1 MKWCMLMLLRNA
13 GGRTRHGFR
22 NATRAVR
29 LPIDGALQPIVAL
42 DVAPGAVGAALAAY
56 GSRRRACA
64 GSVVVKGRARGS
76 HERNQDGL
84 GAQVLRADQ
93 LAPLLLAHALTGL
106 KIACRPHEW
115 DFGDAYGEEG
125 AMALFGCGRDERG
138 GMAGVGIFAAS
149 AALDR
154 LLGVAEKDEAPLG
167 PSWVQRVFS
176 WFQPNAPAPAPS
188 RAVVNPRISVERRD
202 AFLAAVPL
210 LKPLQQGEANASFAC
225 ADFDV
230 YCVKVSAAWSKNAT
244 LTSVAGAHSFQ
255 LARKVLRPQFDLV
268 KAARPRPSF
277 FGVLFCC
284 RSFASSVPCRSLWC
298 RRVYEA
304 TTAIDATLRVTQ
316 AGRLGQRHRARRAPR
331 PPRRRHARGQGRSR
345 RPRGRRLG
353 PAPQGPVQ
361 GRRARRVLALPPG
374 LPGEPRERDGARRRR
389 LDRGP
394 RGPARRRRRA
404 RRGRRVPRRPA
415 AAAVC
420 SCVLLVFV
428 SSFFCRGA
436 EPTEPMFETGP
447 RRRHRRGTPST
458 RGLMTQQPR
467 ETCYHIARHRR
478 DQTRQRCARRR
489 ATPRSNAHV
498 DAIARDLDV
507 MASATAIFFSP
518 ASSMALLG
526 AALAPEDVH
535 LFEVCFAASFCPF

>member
-1 MKWCMLMLLRNA
+1 
-13 GGRTRHGFR
+13 
-22 NATRAVR
+22 
-29 LPIDGALQPIVAL
+29 
-42 DVAPGAVGAALAAY
+42 
-56 GSRRRACA
+56 
-64 GSVVVKGRARGS
+64 
-76 HERNQDGL
+76 
-84 GAQVLRADQ
+84 
-93 LAPLLLAHALTGL
+93 
-106 KIACRPHEW
+106 
-115 DFGDAYGEEG
+115 
-125 AMALFGCGRDERG
+125 MAIFGCGRGADGRTR
-138 GMAGVGIFAAS
+138 GVGAFATS
-149 AALDR
+149 AELDR
-154 LLGVAEKDEAPLG
+154 LAGTYARRRLIHDELRSAYL
-167 PSWVQRVFS
+167 R
-176 WFQPNAPAPAPS
+176 
-188 RAVVNPRISVERRD
+188 
-202 AFLAAVPL
+202 AVPL
-210 LKPLQQGEANASFAC
+210 LRPFVAQETPPALVCAARVYAVGIDDFAMWAPNGPATFVGTAANRSF
-225 ADFDV
+225 D
-230 YCVKVSAAWSKNAT
+230 
-244 LTSVAGAHSFQ
+244 
-255 LARKVLRPQFDLV
+255 LARTVLRPQFDLV

-361 GRRARRVLALPPG
+361 GRRACRVLALSPG

-478 DQTRQRCARRR
+478 NQTHQRCARRR
-489 ATPRSNAHV
+489 ATLLSNAHV

-507 MASATAIFFSP
+507 LASATAIFFSP

-526 AALAPEDVH
+526 AALAPEDAH

>member
-56 GSRRRACA
+56 GSRGRACA

-125 AMALFGCGRDERG
+125 AMAIFGCGRGADGRTR
-138 GMAGVGIFAAS
+138 GVGAFATS
-149 AALDR
+149 AELDR
-154 LLGVAEKDEAPLG
+154 LAGTYARRRLIHDELRGAYL
-167 PSWVQRVFS
+167 R
-176 WFQPNAPAPAPS
+176 
-188 RAVVNPRISVERRD
+188 
-202 AFLAAVPL
+202 AVPL
-210 LKPLQQGEANASFAC
+210 LRPFVAQETPPALVCAARVYAVGIDDFAMWDPDVPATTFVGTAANRSF
-225 ADFDV
+225 D
-230 YCVKVSAAWSKNAT
+230 
-244 LTSVAGAHSFQ
+244 
-255 LARKVLRPQFDLV
+255 LARTVLRPQFDLV
-268 KAARPRPSF
+268 KAARPRPLDVW
-277 FGVLFCC
+277 G
-284 RSFASSVPCRSLWC
+284 
-298 RRVYEA
+298 
-304 TTAIDATLRVTQ
+304 DATVRVALHVRRGDVMPVESAARG
-316 AGRLGQRHRARRAPR
+316 AGVFPASDFSRGLLISARR
-331 PPRRRHARGQGRSR
+331 
-345 RPRGRRLG
+345 RGRRLG
-353 PAPQGPVQ
+353 PAPEGEVQ

-415 AAAVC
+415 AAAAGDAAVE
-420 SCVLLVFV
+420 
-428 SSFFCRGA
+428 R
-436 EPTEPMFETGP
+436 
-447 RRRHRRGTPST
+447 
-458 RGLMTQQPR
+458 
-467 ETCYHIARHRR
+467 
-478 DQTRQRCARRR
+478 ARRR
-489 ATPRSNAHV
+489 ARARPGRDGVGDGPLLLAGLERGRARRGARARRHRLRRGVQPRGGL
-498 DAIARDLDV
+498 R
-507 MASATAIFFSP
+507 
-518 ASSMALLG
+518 LG
-526 AALAPEDVH
+526 AEAAPDQDPGGPRG
-535 LFEVCFAASFCPF
+535 C

>member
-56 GSRRRACA
+56 GSRGRACA

-125 AMALFGCGRDERG
+125 AMAIFGCGRGADGRTR
-138 GMAGVGIFAAS
+138 GVGAFATS
-149 AALDR
+149 AELDR
-154 LLGVAEKDEAPLG
+154 LAGTYARRRLIHDELRSAYL
-167 PSWVQRVFS
+167 R
-176 WFQPNAPAPAPS
+176 
-188 RAVVNPRISVERRD
+188 
-202 AFLAAVPL
+202 AVPL
-210 LKPLQQGEANASFAC
+210 LRPFVAQETPPALAC
-225 ADFDV
+225 AARVYAVGIDDFAMWAPNGPATFV
-230 YCVKVSAAWSKNAT
+230 GTAANR
-244 LTSVAGAHSFQ
+244 SFD
-255 LARKVLRPQFDLV
+255 LARTVLRPQFDLV

-316 AGRLGQRHRARRAPR
+316 AGGAIDTGRRAGARVAHRRLRRSRGGRARRSGGRLVPGRAAAAALDDQFKYRLRPR
-331 PPRRRHARGQGRSR
+331 P
-345 RPRGRRLG
+345 RP
-353 PAPQGPVQ
+353 
-361 GRRARRVLALPPG
+361 
-374 LPGEPRERDGARRRR
+374 
-389 LDRGP
+389 
-394 RGPARRRRRA
+394 
-404 RRGRRVPRRPA
+404 RRGRPQESFDSCGPAGRPREDARQHVHAQGPERNSDA
-415 AAAVC
+415 FRGY
-420 SCVLLVFV
+420 VL
-428 SSFFCRGA
+428 GA
-436 EPTEPMFETGP
+436 QPRAPGRAPVVRRLARREGGP
-447 RRRHRRGTPST
+447 RLLRR
-458 RGLMTQQPR
+458 
-467 ETCYHIARHRR
+467 A
-478 DQTRQRCARRR
+478 ARRLSHGR
-489 ATPRSNAHV
+489 RRS
-498 DAIARDLDV
+498 I
-507 MASATAIFFSP
+507 
-518 ASSMALLG
+518 
-526 AALAPEDVH
+526 E
-535 LFEVCFAASFCPF
+535 

>member
-56 GSRRRACA
+56 GSRGRACA

-106 KIACRPHEW
+106 RIACRPHEW

-125 AMALFGCGRDERG
+125 AMAIFGCGRDDRG
-138 GMAGVGIFAAS
+138 GMAGVGVFAAS

-154 LLGVAEKDEAPLG
+154 LLGVDEKDEAPLG

-176 WFQPNAPAPAPS
+176 RFQPKAPAPAPS
-188 RAVVNPRISVERRD
+188 SKAVVNPRISVERRD

-210 LKPLQQGEANASFAC
+210 LKPSQQGEANASFAC
-225 ADFDV
+225 AAFDV
-230 YCVKVSAAWSKNAT
+230 YCVKVSAAWSKNVS

-268 KAARPRPSF
+268 KAARPRPLDVW
-277 FGVLFCC
+277 G
-284 RSFASSVPCRSLWC
+284 
-298 RRVYEA
+298 
-304 TTAIDATLRVTQ
+304 DATVRV
-316 AGRLGQRHRARRAPR
+316 ALHVRRGDVMPVESA
-331 PPRRRHARGQGRSR
+331 ARGAGVFPASDFF
-345 RPRGRRLG
+345 RPRDPMAELISAHRRGRRLG
-353 PAPQGPVQ
+353 AAPEGKVQ

-415 AAAVC
+415 AAAAGDAAVERARRRDRARFGRDG
-420 SCVLLVFV
+420 VGDGHLLLAGLVDGPARRGARARGRPPL
-428 SSFFCRGA
+428 RGA
-436 EPTEPMFETGP
+436 EPREGLRGRGRRMPPAEEPQAG
-447 RRRHRRGTPST
+447 RRRVYGVVAVVASE
-458 RGLMTQQPR
+458 LTQV
-467 ETCYHIARHRR
+467 T
-478 DQTRQRCARRR
+478 T
-489 ATPRSNAHV
+489 
-498 DAIARDLDV
+498 
-507 MASATAIFFSP
+507 F
-518 ASSMALLG
+518 
-526 AALAPEDVH
+526 
-535 LFEVCFAASFCPF
+535 

>member
-56 GSRRRACA
+56 GSRGRACA

-106 KIACRPHEW
+106 RIACRPHEW

-125 AMALFGCGRDERG
+125 AMAIFGCGRGADGRTR
-138 GMAGVGIFAAS
+138 GVGAFATS
-149 AALDR
+149 AELDR
-154 LLGVAEKDEAPLG
+154 LAGTYARRRLIHDELRSAYL
-167 PSWVQRVFS
+167 R
-176 WFQPNAPAPAPS
+176 
-188 RAVVNPRISVERRD
+188 
-202 AFLAAVPL
+202 AVPL
-210 LKPLQQGEANASFAC
+210 LRPFVAQETPPALAC
-225 ADFDV
+225 AARVYAVGIDDFAMWDPD
-230 YCVKVSAAWSKNAT
+230 AATTFVGTAANR
-244 LTSVAGAHSFQ
+244 SFD
-255 LARKVLRPQFDLV
+255 LARTVLRPQFDLV
-268 KAARPRPSF
+268 KAARPRPLDVW
-277 FGVLFCC
+277 G
-284 RSFASSVPCRSLWC
+284 
-298 RRVYEA
+298 
-304 TTAIDATLRVTQ
+304 DATVRV
-316 AGRLGQRHRARRAPR
+316 ALHVRRGDVMPVESS
-331 PPRRRHARGQGRSR
+331 ARGAGVFPASDFF
-345 RPRGRRLG
+345 RPRDPMAELISAHRRGRRLG
-353 PAPQGPVQ
+353 AAPEGKVQ
-361 GRRARRVLALPPG
+361 SRRARRVLALPPG

-415 AAAVC
+415 AAAVF

-489 ATPRSNAHV
+489 ATLLSNAHV